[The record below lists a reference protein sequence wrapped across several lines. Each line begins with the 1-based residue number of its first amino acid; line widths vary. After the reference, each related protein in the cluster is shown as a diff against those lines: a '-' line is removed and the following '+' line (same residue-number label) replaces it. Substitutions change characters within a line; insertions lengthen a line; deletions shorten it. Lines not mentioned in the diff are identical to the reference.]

1 MNQSSNSWE
10 DDCGFLK
17 CLHKDPDSNSSEQ
30 RYGRLHQWRPIS
42 WNPFDIQDGAGMA
55 REDEEYQH
63 LLEKPP
69 TSPNDSLNVPSALE
83 EYQHLLEKPPTSP
96 NDSLN
101 VPSALPKTESNQ
113 LLNPGPAWVNLFY
126 DLAWTATFSS
136 LTQNG
141 QFDTIWDTISYAA
154 FFVVV
159 WWLWASQVLYSINF
173 YTDDWFH
180 LVFIF
185 LQMGIFGMLAA
196 TTRGFDITTYILHS
210 PGTPGVLSDPQPLK
224 AITEPEEY
232 NNELAAR
239 TSIQVIAL
247 SIALSRVLLLVQHLR
262 VLMTSIQV
270 IALSIALSRVLLLV
284 QHLRV
289 LMYAHFTVRSRRG
302 RGYRIPRKLQIIP
315 MGLLVSTALFFAAW
329 GLSMTILGISEMGA
343 KLRYVLW
350 GSGLIVEVLS
360 HVHMSRIS
368 WPRPSFGRLV
378 TYKPLWNSGDKNEV
392 EGLDSPVTPS
402 FDSSA
407 APSLLE
413 LPVPH
418 SDVTLGSRLEAI
430 TTIILGE
437 GINGIASTLYSII
450 SAPGLEGP
458 IIVNILCTGF
468 IVYFLAF
475 LYFEGPS
482 SGHTDS
488 KDKIR
493 RKVYWLLLHLPF
505 LLCIVL
511 LLQGELIKHVY
522 RLVIL
527 TSSSLGVKNQ
537 FLLTSFLSTARK
549 IAKDLDSVDDDLL
562 LIWNQ
567 PNLGLNGTII
577 ETMVKYNVSWTQEYN
592 ELAKNVS
599 KWSSVRTDISSP
611 LNLQQ
616 KKELFI
622 WHWRLSLRI
631 LVNLHAIFM
640 GSNTVPD
647 GTETRINKYYQNSTF
662 PQHDHDTPS
671 DYLGN
676 LNYYSILEEMLKHSI
691 KSARYIMALAGI
703 IFILLGALDVAH
715 SKPRDRFQCGTIIS
729 RFLMGFIFLL
739 LLLLNIGEHQKLW
752 VNKGEEHKQAGV
764 FSWISSYAPIS
775 Q

>member
-1 MNQSSNSWE
+1 MSKPCSSQE
-10 DDCGFLK
+10 DDCAFLK
-17 CLHKDPDSNSSEQ
+17 CLQKDPDSNSSEQ
-30 RYGRLHQWRPIS
+30 RYGRLHQWRPLS
-42 WNPFDIQDGAGMA
+42 WNPFDIQDGAGVA

-69 TSPNDSLNVPSALE
+69 ASPNDCLNVP
-83 EYQHLLEKPPTSP
+83 TT
-96 NDSLN
+96 
-101 VPSALPKTESNQ
+101 LPKTESNQ

-180 LVFIF
+180 LAFIF
-185 LQMGIFGMLAA
+185 LRMGVFGMLTA
-196 TTRGFDITTYILHS
+196 TTRGYDITTYILHS
-210 PGTPGVLSDPQPLK
+210 PGTPGVLSVPQPLK
-224 AITEPEEY
+224 KITEPETY
-232 NNELAAR
+232 NNELPAR
-239 TSIQVIAL
+239 VSIRVIAL
-247 SIALSRVLLLVQHLR
+247 SIALSRFQR
-262 VLMTSIQV
+262 NPFDTTS
-270 IALSIALSRVLLLV
+270 SG
-284 QHLRV
+284 
-289 LMYAHFTVRSRRG
+289 AHICS
-302 RGYRIPRKLQIIP
+302 LH
-315 MGLLVSTALFFAAW
+315 GLLISTALFFAAW
-329 GLSMTILGISEMGA
+329 GLSTTLLGLSAMGA

-378 TYKPLWNSGDKNEV
+378 TYKPLWNSDDKNEV
-392 EGLDSPVTPS
+392 ESLDSPATPS
-402 FDSSA
+402 FDPSTAS
-407 APSLLE
+407 SLLE

-437 GINGIASTLYSII
+437 GINGIAGTLFSII

-458 IIVNILCTGF
+458 IVVNIICTGF

-505 LLCIVL
+505 LLCVVL
-511 LLQGELIKHVY
+511 LLQGEF
-522 RLVIL
+522 R
-527 TSSSLGVKNQ
+527 VKNQ
-537 FLLTSFLSTARK
+537 FLLTVSYFTIQSHLIVLVNVPQSFLSTARK
-549 IAKDLDSVDDDLL
+549 IAKDLDRVDDDLL
-562 LIWNQ
+562 VIWNQ
-567 PNLGLNGTII
+567 PNLRSNGSII
-577 ETMVKYNVSWTQEYN
+577 EKMVKYNVSWTREYD
-592 ELAKNVS
+592 ELEKNVS
-599 KWSSVRTDISSP
+599 RWSSVRADISSP
-611 LNLQQ
+611 LSIQQ

-631 LVNLHAIFM
+631 LVNLHAMFM
-640 GSNTVPD
+640 GSNSVPAE
-647 GTETRINKYYQNSTF
+647 TEIRIDDYYRNSTL
-662 PQHDHDTPS
+662 PQHDHDVGS
-671 DYLGN
+671 DSLASS
-676 LNYYSILEEMLKHSI
+676 NYYSILEEMLKHSVQ
-691 KSARYIMALAGI
+691 SARYIMALAGV

-729 RFLMGFIFLL
+729 RFLMGCVFLL
-739 LLLLNIGEHQKLW
+739 LLLLNLGEHQQLW

-764 FSWISSYAPIS
+764 FSWISSYWVLPTLALAFGVQCLIETTLVWLAALVRERGQPLSNVPLSGMAWRSLKRAVMNPFRLFHKRI
-775 Q
+775 

>member
-69 TSPNDSLNVPSALE
+69 TSPNDSLNVPSA
-83 EYQHLLEKPPTSP
+83 S
-96 NDSLN
+96 
-101 VPSALPKTESNQ
+101 PKTESNQ

-224 AITEPEEY
+224 AITEPEKY

-239 TSIQVIAL
+239 
-247 SIALSRVLLLVQHLR
+247 
-262 VLMTSIQV
+262 TSIQV

-315 MGLLVSTALFFAAW
+315 MGLLVSTALFLAAW
-329 GLSMTILGISEMGA
+329 GLSMTLSGISEMGA

-392 EGLDSPVTPS
+392 EGLDSPATPS
-402 FDSSA
+402 FESSA

-458 IIVNILCTGF
+458 IIVNIICTGF

-522 RLVIL
+522 RLLIL

-611 LNLQQ
+611 LSLQQ

-647 GTETRINKYYQNSTF
+647 ETETRINKYYQDSTL

-671 DYLGN
+671 DFLGN

-729 RFLMGFIFLL
+729 RFLMGFVFLL

-764 FSWISSYAPIS
+764 FSWISSYWVLPTIALAFGVQCLIETASPGYF
-775 Q
+775 